1 MTNKKLGIILGS
13 LILAAVVGMI
23 IYTRKKKIEAGIIQ
37 KEEQPLPN
45 IDQVV
50 ANIGANA
57 IKLNDVVTAT
67 FNDEKNFANFYTN
80 NRVIFFDKKTMKR
93 ISAGSYSDGGRTI
106 NMDNK
111 KVITSNSAW
120 ANLLSAIK

>member
-13 LILAAVVGMI
+13 VILVAVVGMI

-37 KEEQPLPN
+37 KEEQLLPN

-50 ANIGANA
+50 ANMGANA
-57 IKLNDVVTAT
+57 RKVNDIVTVG
-67 FNDEKNFANFYTN
+67 FNGGKNFANFYTN
-80 NRVIFFDKKTMKR
+80 DRVIFFDAKTNKR

-111 KVITSNSAW
+111 KVIISNSAW
-120 ANLLSAIK
+120 ANLTNAIK

>member
-1 MTNKKLGIILGS
+1 MTNRKLGIILGS

-23 IYTRKKKIEAGIIQ
+23 IYTRKKKVDAGIIQ
-37 KEEQPLPN
+37 IEEPLLPN

-50 ANIGANA
+50 ANMGANA
-57 IKLNDVVTAT
+57 KKINDVVTAN
-67 FNDEKNFANFYTN
+67 FNGGKNFANFYTN
-80 NRVIFFDKKTMKR
+80 NRVIFFDAKTNKR
-93 ISAGSYSDGGRTI
+93 IDAGSYSDGGRTI

-120 ANLLSAIK
+120 ANLPNAIK